1 MQQHRHDDIT
11 YFQFDIFRDHPQ
23 LIHGVFARTG
33 GVSDPPYDSLNLAR
47 VGRERPANVARNQN
61 LVRRTLDL
69 DRLVW
74 GRQVHGTEIHV
85 LDGGPPLVS
94 GDFESDGLA
103 TRQTGVGLMVKLAD
117 CQGVILY
124 DPRAKA
130 LGVIHCGWRG
140 NVQNILGRA
149 VTVMSR
155 DLGADPARLL
165 VGIGPSLGPCCAQF
179 INFDA
184 EFGPDFAA
192 YRVAPDR
199 VDLWALS
206 RDQLTTAGVSPDHVE
221 VMGLCTHCRTDLF
234 FSYRA
239 ERPETGRFAAV
250 AGLRAS

>member
-1 MQQHRHDDIT
+1 MQQRRHDDIT
-11 YFQFDIFRDHPQ
+11 YFQFDIFRDHPR

-33 GVSDPPYDSLNLAR
+33 GVSDPPYDSLNLAQ
-47 VGRERPANVARNQN
+47 VGRERPANVAGNQD

-69 DRLVW
+69 DRLIW
-74 GRQVHGTEIHV
+74 ARQVHGTRLTV
-85 LDGGPPLVS
+85 VDNGRVPVGL
-94 GDFESDGLA
+94 ESDGLA
-103 TRQTGVGLMVKLAD
+103 TKQAGVGLMVKLAD

-149 VTVMSR
+149 VRVMSR
-155 DLGADPARLL
+155 DLGCDPARLL
-165 VGIGPSLGPCCAQF
+165 AGIGPSLGPCCAQF
-179 INFDA
+179 TNFDA

-206 RDQLTTAGVSPDHVE
+206 RDQLAAAGVRPDHIE
-221 VMGLCTHCRTDLF
+221 VMGLCTRCRTDLF

-239 ERPETGRFAAV
+239 ERPETGRFATV
-250 AGLRAS
+250 AGLGAA